1 MFADNLKTLRRA
13 RGLSQE
19 ELAGRLHVTRQTISK
34 WENALSVPDA
44 ELLLR
49 LAEELEV
56 PVSRLLGGPVEE
68 EPAPDQVAAH
78 LAELNRLLAERNR
91 RSRRIWRGVA
101 GVLLGPAGGA
111 RPLGPPPAPPP
122 PPPTPAQGGEFPPPG
137 RSPQAFAGWSP
148 PQGSGSPPQQI
159 PNACARRT
167 AATTARSRSAP
178 RPAFFPSMNSQIRKR
193 SRSIPAA

>member
-91 RSRRIWRGVA
+91 RSRRIWRVVA
-101 GVLLGPAGGA
+101 GVLIGMV
-111 RPLGPPPAPPP
+111 
-122 PPPTPAQGGEFPPPG
+122 
-137 RSPQAFAGWSP
+137 
-148 PQGSGSPPQQI
+148 
-159 PNACARRT
+159 
-167 AATTARSRSAP
+167 AATVLLMLLSATAFHSSTTDAEQT
-178 RPAFFPSMNSQIRKR
+178 A
-193 SRSIPAA
+193 IPIEAEP

>member
-56 PVSRLLGGPVEE
+56 PVSRLLGGPVED

-91 RSRRIWRGVA
+91 RSRRIWRVVA
-101 GVLLGPAGGA
+101 GVLIGLA
-111 RPLGPPPAPPP
+111 
-122 PPPTPAQGGEFPPPG
+122 
-137 RSPQAFAGWSP
+137 
-148 PQGSGSPPQQI
+148 
-159 PNACARRT
+159 
-167 AATTARSRSAP
+167 AATVLLILLNAA
-178 RPAFFPSMNSQIRKR
+178 AF
-193 SRSIPAA
+193 RSITTDTEQTAIPIEAQP

>member
-34 WENALSVPDA
+34 RENALSVPDA

-91 RSRRIWRGVA
+91 RSRRIWRVVA
-101 GVLLGPAGGA
+101 GVLIGLVVATVLLMLLNA
-111 RPLGPPPAPPP
+111 A
-122 PPPTPAQGGEFPPPG
+122 
-137 RSPQAFAGWSP
+137 AF
-148 PQGSGSPPQQI
+148 
-159 PNACARRT
+159 
-167 AATTARSRSAP
+167 
-178 RPAFFPSMNSQIRKR
+178 
-193 SRSIPAA
+193 RSITTDTEQTAIPIEAQP

>member
-49 LAEELEV
+49 LAEELEA
-56 PVSRLLGGPVEE
+56 PVSRLLGGPVED

-91 RSRRIWRGVA
+91 RSRRIWRVVA
-101 GVLLGPAGGA
+101 GVLIGLA
-111 RPLGPPPAPPP
+111 
-122 PPPTPAQGGEFPPPG
+122 
-137 RSPQAFAGWSP
+137 
-148 PQGSGSPPQQI
+148 
-159 PNACARRT
+159 
-167 AATTARSRSAP
+167 AATVLLILLNAA
-178 RPAFFPSMNSQIRKR
+178 AF
-193 SRSIPAA
+193 RSITTDTEQTAIPIEAGP

>member
-56 PVSRLLGGPVEE
+56 PVSRLLGGPVETE
-68 EPAPDQVAAH
+68 EAPDQVAAR

-91 RSRRIWRGVA
+91 RSRRIWRVVA
-101 GVLLGPAGGA
+101 GVLIGIVALYVLLMVFSAAAFRSFTTDAELTTIPIEAG
-111 RPLGPPPAPPP
+111 R
-122 PPPTPAQGGEFPPPG
+122 
-137 RSPQAFAGWSP
+137 
-148 PQGSGSPPQQI
+148 
-159 PNACARRT
+159 
-167 AATTARSRSAP
+167 
-178 RPAFFPSMNSQIRKR
+178 
-193 SRSIPAA
+193 

>member
-1 MFADNLKTLRRA
+1 MFADNLKILRRA

-91 RSRRIWRGVA
+91 RSRRIWRVVA
-101 GVLLGPAGGA
+101 GVLIGLA
-111 RPLGPPPAPPP
+111 
-122 PPPTPAQGGEFPPPG
+122 
-137 RSPQAFAGWSP
+137 
-148 PQGSGSPPQQI
+148 
-159 PNACARRT
+159 
-167 AATTARSRSAP
+167 AATVLLILLNAA
-178 RPAFFPSMNSQIRKR
+178 AF
-193 SRSIPAA
+193 RSITTDTEQTAIPIEAQP

>member
-91 RSRRIWRGVA
+91 RSRRIWRVVA
-101 GVLLGPAGGA
+101 GVLIGLA
-111 RPLGPPPAPPP
+111 
-122 PPPTPAQGGEFPPPG
+122 
-137 RSPQAFAGWSP
+137 
-148 PQGSGSPPQQI
+148 
-159 PNACARRT
+159 
-167 AATTARSRSAP
+167 AATVLLMLLNAA
-178 RPAFFPSMNSQIRKR
+178 AF
-193 SRSIPAA
+193 RSITTDTEQTAIPIEVQP

>member
-78 LAELNRLLAERNR
+78 LAELNRLLADRNR
-91 RSRRIWRGVA
+91 RSRRIWRVVA
-101 GVLLGPAGGA
+101 GVLIGLV
-111 RPLGPPPAPPP
+111 
-122 PPPTPAQGGEFPPPG
+122 
-137 RSPQAFAGWSP
+137 
-148 PQGSGSPPQQI
+148 
-159 PNACARRT
+159 
-167 AATTARSRSAP
+167 AATVLLMLLNAAAFHSFTTDAEQTA
-178 RPAFFPSMNSQIRKR
+178 
-193 SRSIPAA
+193 IPIKAEP

>member
-91 RSRRIWRGVA
+91 RSRRIWRVVA
-101 GVLLGPAGGA
+101 GVLIGLA
-111 RPLGPPPAPPP
+111 
-122 PPPTPAQGGEFPPPG
+122 
-137 RSPQAFAGWSP
+137 
-148 PQGSGSPPQQI
+148 
-159 PNACARRT
+159 
-167 AATTARSRSAP
+167 AATVLLILLNAAAFRSFTTDAEQTA
-178 RPAFFPSMNSQIRKR
+178 
-193 SRSIPAA
+193 IPIEAGP

>member
-91 RSRRIWRGVA
+91 RSRRIWRVVA
-101 GVLLGPAGGA
+101 GVLIGMA
-111 RPLGPPPAPPP
+111 
-122 PPPTPAQGGEFPPPG
+122 
-137 RSPQAFAGWSP
+137 
-148 PQGSGSPPQQI
+148 
-159 PNACARRT
+159 
-167 AATTARSRSAP
+167 AATVLLLLLNATA
-178 RPAFFPSMNSQIRKR
+178 F
-193 SRSIPAA
+193 RSITTDTEQTAIPIKAEP

>member
-91 RSRRIWRGVA
+91 RSRRIWRVVA
-101 GVLLGPAGGA
+101 GVLIGLA
-111 RPLGPPPAPPP
+111 
-122 PPPTPAQGGEFPPPG
+122 
-137 RSPQAFAGWSP
+137 
-148 PQGSGSPPQQI
+148 
-159 PNACARRT
+159 
-167 AATTARSRSAP
+167 AATVLLILLNAA
-178 RPAFFPSMNSQIRKR
+178 AF
-193 SRSIPAA
+193 RSITTDTEQTALPIEVQP

>member
-1 MFADNLKTLRRA
+1 MFAENLKALRRA

-56 PVSRLLGGPVEE
+56 PVSRLLGGPVETE
-68 EPAPDQVAAH
+68 EAPDQVAAR

-91 RSRRIWRGVA
+91 RSRRIWRVVA
-101 GVLLGPAGGA
+101 GVLIGLA
-111 RPLGPPPAPPP
+111 
-122 PPPTPAQGGEFPPPG
+122 
-137 RSPQAFAGWSP
+137 
-148 PQGSGSPPQQI
+148 
-159 PNACARRT
+159 
-167 AATTARSRSAP
+167 AATVLLILLNAA
-178 RPAFFPSMNSQIRKR
+178 AF
-193 SRSIPAA
+193 RSITTDTEQTAIPIEAGP

>member
-44 ELLLR
+44 ERLLR

-56 PVSRLLGGPVEE
+56 PGSRLLGGPVEE

-91 RSRRIWRGVA
+91 RSRRIWRVVA
-101 GVLLGPAGGA
+101 GVLIGLA
-111 RPLGPPPAPPP
+111 
-122 PPPTPAQGGEFPPPG
+122 
-137 RSPQAFAGWSP
+137 
-148 PQGSGSPPQQI
+148 
-159 PNACARRT
+159 
-167 AATTARSRSAP
+167 AATVLLILLNAA
-178 RPAFFPSMNSQIRKR
+178 AF
-193 SRSIPAA
+193 RSITTDTEQTAIPIEAGP

>member
-68 EPAPDQVAAH
+68 EPAAEPKGVSFDDVCDALAASFRLTPREREVFRM
-78 LAELNRLLAERNR
+78 LAAGRNR
-91 RSRRIWRGVA
+91 EYIEEHLVISRNTVKAHVRHIYEKLGVHSHQDLIDL
-101 GVLLGPAGGA
+101 V
-111 RPLGPPPAPPP
+111 
-122 PPPTPAQGGEFPPPG
+122 QD
-137 RSPQAFAGWSP
+137 
-148 PQGSGSPPQQI
+148 
-159 PNACARRT
+159 
-167 AATTARSRSAP
+167 
-178 RPAFFPSMNSQIRKR
+178 
-193 SRSIPAA
+193 

>member
-91 RSRRIWRGVA
+91 RSRRIWRVVA
-101 GVLLGPAGGA
+101 GVLIGLVVATVLLILLNA
-111 RPLGPPPAPPP
+111 A
-122 PPPTPAQGGEFPPPG
+122 
-137 RSPQAFAGWSP
+137 AF
-148 PQGSGSPPQQI
+148 
-159 PNACARRT
+159 
-167 AATTARSRSAP
+167 
-178 RPAFFPSMNSQIRKR
+178 
-193 SRSIPAA
+193 RSITTDTEQTAIPIKAEP

>member
-91 RSRRIWRGVA
+91 RSRRIWRVVA
-101 GVLLGPAGGA
+101 GVLIGLA
-111 RPLGPPPAPPP
+111 
-122 PPPTPAQGGEFPPPG
+122 
-137 RSPQAFAGWSP
+137 
-148 PQGSGSPPQQI
+148 
-159 PNACARRT
+159 
-167 AATTARSRSAP
+167 AATVLLILLNAA
-178 RPAFFPSMNSQIRKR
+178 AF
-193 SRSIPAA
+193 RSITMDTEQTAIPIEAGP

>member
-68 EPAPDQVAAH
+68 EPQVAAH

-91 RSRRIWRGVA
+91 RSRRIWRVVA
-101 GVLLGPAGGA
+101 GVLIGMV
-111 RPLGPPPAPPP
+111 
-122 PPPTPAQGGEFPPPG
+122 
-137 RSPQAFAGWSP
+137 
-148 PQGSGSPPQQI
+148 
-159 PNACARRT
+159 
-167 AATTARSRSAP
+167 AATVLLMLLSATAFHSFTTDAEQT
-178 RPAFFPSMNSQIRKR
+178 A
-193 SRSIPAA
+193 IPIEAEP

>member
-91 RSRRIWRGVA
+91 RSRRIWRVVA
-101 GVLLGPAGGA
+101 GVLIGMV
-111 RPLGPPPAPPP
+111 
-122 PPPTPAQGGEFPPPG
+122 
-137 RSPQAFAGWSP
+137 
-148 PQGSGSPPQQI
+148 
-159 PNACARRT
+159 
-167 AATTARSRSAP
+167 AATVLLMLLNAA
-178 RPAFFPSMNSQIRKR
+178 AF
-193 SRSIPAA
+193 RSITTDTEQTAIPIEVQP

>member
-49 LAEELEV
+49 LAEELET

-68 EPAPDQVAAH
+68 EPAPDQVAAR

-91 RSRRIWRGVA
+91 RSRRIWRTVA
-101 GVLLGPAGGA
+101 GVLIGIAALYVLLMVFSAAALRSLTTETEGTVVPIE
-111 RPLGPPPAPPP
+111 
-122 PPPTPAQGGEFPPPG
+122 GEP
-137 RSPQAFAGWSP
+137 
-148 PQGSGSPPQQI
+148 
-159 PNACARRT
+159 
-167 AATTARSRSAP
+167 
-178 RPAFFPSMNSQIRKR
+178 
-193 SRSIPAA
+193 

>member
-91 RSRRIWRGVA
+91 RSRRIWRVVA
-101 GVLLGPAGGA
+101 GVLIGLA
-111 RPLGPPPAPPP
+111 
-122 PPPTPAQGGEFPPPG
+122 
-137 RSPQAFAGWSP
+137 
-148 PQGSGSPPQQI
+148 
-159 PNACARRT
+159 
-167 AATTARSRSAP
+167 AATVLLILLNATA
-178 RPAFFPSMNSQIRKR
+178 F
-193 SRSIPAA
+193 RSITTDTEQTAIPIEVQP

>member
-49 LAEELEV
+49 LAEEMEV

-91 RSRRIWRGVA
+91 RSRRIWRVVA
-101 GVLLGPAGGA
+101 GVLIGLA
-111 RPLGPPPAPPP
+111 
-122 PPPTPAQGGEFPPPG
+122 
-137 RSPQAFAGWSP
+137 
-148 PQGSGSPPQQI
+148 
-159 PNACARRT
+159 
-167 AATTARSRSAP
+167 AATVLLILLNAA
-178 RPAFFPSMNSQIRKR
+178 AF
-193 SRSIPAA
+193 RSITTDAEQTAIPIEAEP

>member
-56 PVSRLLGGPVEE
+56 PVGRLLGGPVEE

-91 RSRRIWRGVA
+91 RSRRIWRVVA
-101 GVLLGPAGGA
+101 GVLIGLVVATVLLILLNA
-111 RPLGPPPAPPP
+111 A
-122 PPPTPAQGGEFPPPG
+122 
-137 RSPQAFAGWSP
+137 AF
-148 PQGSGSPPQQI
+148 
-159 PNACARRT
+159 
-167 AATTARSRSAP
+167 
-178 RPAFFPSMNSQIRKR
+178 
-193 SRSIPAA
+193 RSITTDTEQTAIPIEVQR

>member
-78 LAELNRLLAERNR
+78 LAGLNRLLAERNR
-91 RSRRIWRGVA
+91 RSRRIWRVVA
-101 GVLLGPAGGA
+101 GVLIGLA
-111 RPLGPPPAPPP
+111 
-122 PPPTPAQGGEFPPPG
+122 
-137 RSPQAFAGWSP
+137 
-148 PQGSGSPPQQI
+148 
-159 PNACARRT
+159 
-167 AATTARSRSAP
+167 AATVLLILLNAA
-178 RPAFFPSMNSQIRKR
+178 AF
-193 SRSIPAA
+193 RSITTDTEQTAIPIGDER

>member
-1 MFADNLKTLRRA
+1 MSADNLKALRRA

-19 ELAGRLHVTRQTISK
+19 GLAGRLHVTRQTISK

-91 RSRRIWRGVA
+91 RSRRIWRVVA
-101 GVLLGPAGGA
+101 GVLIGLA
-111 RPLGPPPAPPP
+111 
-122 PPPTPAQGGEFPPPG
+122 
-137 RSPQAFAGWSP
+137 
-148 PQGSGSPPQQI
+148 
-159 PNACARRT
+159 
-167 AATTARSRSAP
+167 AATVLLILLNAAAFRSFTTDAEQTA
-178 RPAFFPSMNSQIRKR
+178 
-193 SRSIPAA
+193 IPIEAQP

>member
-91 RSRRIWRGVA
+91 RSRRIWRVVA
-101 GVLLGPAGGA
+101 GVLIGLA
-111 RPLGPPPAPPP
+111 
-122 PPPTPAQGGEFPPPG
+122 
-137 RSPQAFAGWSP
+137 
-148 PQGSGSPPQQI
+148 
-159 PNACARRT
+159 
-167 AATTARSRSAP
+167 AATVLLILLNAA
-178 RPAFFPSMNSQIRKR
+178 AF
-193 SRSIPAA
+193 RSITTDAEQTAIPIEAQP

>member
-13 RGLSQE
+13 RGLNQE

-56 PVSRLLGGPVEE
+56 PVSRLLGGPVED

-91 RSRRIWRGVA
+91 RSRRIWRVVA
-101 GVLLGPAGGA
+101 GVLIGLA
-111 RPLGPPPAPPP
+111 
-122 PPPTPAQGGEFPPPG
+122 
-137 RSPQAFAGWSP
+137 
-148 PQGSGSPPQQI
+148 
-159 PNACARRT
+159 
-167 AATTARSRSAP
+167 AATVLLILLNAAAFLSITTDTEQTA
-178 RPAFFPSMNSQIRKR
+178 
-193 SRSIPAA
+193 IPIEVQP

>member
-68 EPAPDQVAAH
+68 EPVPDQVAAH

-91 RSRRIWRGVA
+91 RSRRIWRVVA
-101 GVLLGPAGGA
+101 GVLIGLA
-111 RPLGPPPAPPP
+111 
-122 PPPTPAQGGEFPPPG
+122 
-137 RSPQAFAGWSP
+137 
-148 PQGSGSPPQQI
+148 
-159 PNACARRT
+159 
-167 AATTARSRSAP
+167 AATVLLILLNAAAFRSFTTDAEQTA
-178 RPAFFPSMNSQIRKR
+178 
-193 SRSIPAA
+193 IPIEAQP

>member
-91 RSRRIWRGVA
+91 RSRRIWRVVA
-101 GVLLGPAGGA
+101 GVLIGMA
-111 RPLGPPPAPPP
+111 
-122 PPPTPAQGGEFPPPG
+122 
-137 RSPQAFAGWSP
+137 
-148 PQGSGSPPQQI
+148 
-159 PNACARRT
+159 
-167 AATTARSRSAP
+167 AATVLLILLNAA
-178 RPAFFPSMNSQIRKR
+178 AF
-193 SRSIPAA
+193 RSITTDTEQTAIPIEAGP

>member
-91 RSRRIWRGVA
+91 RSRRIWRVVA
-101 GVLLGPAGGA
+101 GVLIGIVTLYVLLMLLNAA
-111 RPLGPPPAPPP
+111 
-122 PPPTPAQGGEFPPPG
+122 
-137 RSPQAFAGWSP
+137 AF
-148 PQGSGSPPQQI
+148 
-159 PNACARRT
+159 
-167 AATTARSRSAP
+167 
-178 RPAFFPSMNSQIRKR
+178 
-193 SRSIPAA
+193 RSITTDTEQTAIPIEAQP